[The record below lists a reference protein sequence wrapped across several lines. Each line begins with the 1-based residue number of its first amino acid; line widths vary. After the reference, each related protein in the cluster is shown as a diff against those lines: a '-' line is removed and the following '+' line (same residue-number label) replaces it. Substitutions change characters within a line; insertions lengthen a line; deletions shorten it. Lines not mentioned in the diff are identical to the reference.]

1 MDPVSES
8 LFVWTPWGVSGVLA
22 WLIAWAAAVFIF
34 RTAPDPQVRWR
45 FSVLLFV
52 EGAMIL
58 TGSSGPALWIGSAEG
73 VRLAS
78 LAHFANDWLLL
89 AAYLPALAVA
99 IDSPLLRTF
108 RRGPGTLAVLI
119 IGLGGAVF
127 ALMRPDLFVANVSQ
141 APANFGQVW
150 MPTPG
155 RAWPVIAVLLAV
167 SYTYGFVATV
177 LSWHSAR
184 SPVARKRAGSLAL
197 AFGTRDVFWGAVF
210 LGFGLFPEALPTVG
224 LPLLQLASFALLIY
238 VLLMAYGIASAHVF
252 DIDLKLK
259 WTLERGTIAAVFV
272 AVFFVVSEGAAT
284 FLSDRLGSLLGLLAT
299 GALVFL
305 LAPLHRAAES
315 LAGVAMPKVADT
327 PEYRAFRREQIY
339 GEALADALEE
349 GDVTPV
355 ERAIL
360 DRLRAALELDEKAAQ
375 DLEGAAREHRE
386 QCQRQ

>member
-1 MDPVSES
+1 MDPASES
-8 LFVWTPWGVSGVLA
+8 LFVWTPWAISGVLA

-58 TGSSGPALWIGSAEG
+58 TGFSGPALWIGSADS
-73 VRLAS
+73 VRLAA

-89 AAYLPALAVA
+89 ATYLPALAVV
-99 IDSPLLRTF
+99 IDSPLLRPF
-108 RRGPGTLAVLI
+108 RRGPGAWAVLI
-119 IGLGGAVF
+119 LGLGGAAFTLV
-127 ALMRPDLFVANVSQ
+127 RPDLFVANVSP
-141 APANFGQVW
+141 APPNFGRVL

-155 RAWPVIAVLLAV
+155 GAWTIIAVLLAV

-184 SPVARKRAGSLAL
+184 TPVARKRAGSLAL
-197 AFGTRDVFWGAVF
+197 AFGVRDVFWGALF
-210 LGFGLFPEALPTVG
+210 LGLGLFPEAFPTVG
-224 LPLLQLASFALLIY
+224 LPLIQLASFSLLLY

-284 FLSDRLGSLLGLLAT
+284 LLSDRLGSLLGLLAT
-299 GALVFL
+299 GALVFV
-305 LAPLHRAAES
+305 LAPLHRASER
-315 LAGVAMPKVADT
+315 LAGVAMPKVVDT
-327 PEYRAFRREQIY
+327 PEYRAFRREQVY
-339 GEALADALEE
+339 GEALAEALKD
-349 GDVTPV
+349 GDVTSV

-360 DRLRAALELDEKAAQ
+360 ERLRTALELDEKAAL
-375 DLEGAAREHRE
+375 DLEDAARTR
-386 QCQRQ
+386 